1 MHHLCLFETSSFLR
15 NKYSLIDWKRIVLQD
30 VIKIQTTQILAGSD
44 LNYYK
49 DNTTEATSGNLSRRR
64 SFWDDEDTEE

>member
-1 MHHLCLFETSSFLR
+1 
-15 NKYSLIDWKRIVLQD
+15 LIDWKRIVLQD

>member
-1 MHHLCLFETSSFLR
+1 MKKIYQIPTIS
-15 NKYSLIDWKRIVLQD
+15 

-44 LNYYK
+44 LNYK